1 MKPAAATREL
11 QPWREQSDCALDWF
25 PWQWV
30 LLHPCLSALGKDKD
44 TQEQTVGMRGKRNC
58 DKAPSLKAKAT
69 NSPIWVVTILG
80 DLGQAIPWL
89 WTLVCSS
96 VKGQSALDMKP
107 QGHFQYFKCQESL
120 SPGKAPEKLKLL
132 QYWSLCLTQRAEP
145 WSFPR
150 SFSS

>member
-1 MKPAAATREL
+1 MAQCPHQRPAVKPAAATREL
-11 QPWREQSDCALDWF
+11 QPWREQSNCALDWF

-30 LLHPCLSALGKDKD
+30 LLHPCLSAPGKDKD

-58 DKAPSLKAKAT
+58 GKAPSLKAKAT

-89 WTLVCSS
+89 WT
-96 VKGQSALDMKP
+96 
-107 QGHFQYFKCQESL
+107 KCQESL